1 MLLQSRGFVLPPLAP
16 GQTFAREFG
25 NGGNGNLRGPSQV
38 NFDLGLMK
46 NFSITERQKLTL
58 RAEFFN
64 IGNHP
69 QFEIP
74 NNNPDISGGQ
84 SITATLPNN
93 QREIQFGLKWSF

>member
-1 MLLQSRGFVLPPLAP
+1 
-16 GQTFAREFG
+16 
-25 NGGNGNLRGPSQV
+25 
-38 NFDLGLMK
+38 
-46 NFSITERQKLTL
+46 L
-58 RAEFFN
+58 RAEAFN

-93 QREIQFGLKWSF
+93 QREIQFALKWAF